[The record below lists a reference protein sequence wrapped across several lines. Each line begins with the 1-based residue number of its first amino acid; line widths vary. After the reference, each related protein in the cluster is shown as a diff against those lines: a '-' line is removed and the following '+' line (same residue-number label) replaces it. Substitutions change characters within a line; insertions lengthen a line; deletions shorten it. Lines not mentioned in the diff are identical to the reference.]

1 MDNNNNTHKV
11 HLLLYIWDRQN
22 LDQSNNWAVAY
33 KTIEMP
39 FIPFIGLE
47 IDFPFE
53 RNQKI
58 KSIKWSMVS
67 NSFSCTLQDEFSRC
81 SIDDPMFDEWLE
93 YYKDHE
99 WFIEGP
105 YPKTE

>member
-47 IDFPFE
+47 IAFPLE

-58 KSIKWSMVS
+58 KSIKWSMES

-81 SIDDPMFDEWLE
+81 GIDDPMFDEWLE